1 MAFNLSNFFQH
12 IGIVTEKVMALE
24 KDISNQGT
32 PTEGGDRRD
41 LSVDD
46 FHRAF
51 GENFVDAI
59 DINTWNIGTNLSE
72 LYPVIEQ
79 EWLKAKTDESK
90 HQRVFREH
98 VFPRIKDI
106 GNVPFAGLNSQVE
119 NVKQLLSKIHRGFL
133 FNGAVTACGSTHAIF
148 NTIPLSIT
156 QIGVCLINYEK
167 QHGSYSHRLFSR
179 DLRFKSDDPVQEAL
193 DLIEKRKTIDNAG
206 DARSAMSNLAIR
218 GIKAFVERAILM
230 DKRSPQSKWI
240 LGNGTPAPYELM
252 TGFWGSQREMMNRS
266 IALIS
271 RMVIDHQRF
280 VYVHSC
286 EKFPDLWT
294 LGNALLPFEFLI
306 IGSLENDL
314 VRRVELGGTRG
325 VIRDAYTGFAREV
338 GSKIVRGLY
347 KVSHQ
352 AQPQIFYGHIDH
364 IRTAALIAMADSVFQ
379 LHAGKPMLL
388 ELASSLCDISFSKS
402 DLGATI
408 EQAALKAEIKLRS
421 SPRK

>member
-1 MAFNLSNFFQH
+1 
-12 IGIVTEKVMALE
+12 MALD

-32 PTEGGDRRD
+32 PTQGGDGRG

-46 FHRAF
+46 FQRAF

-59 DINTWNIGTNLSE
+59 DINTWSIGANLSE

-79 EWLKAKTDESK
+79 EWLKAKTDESR
-90 HQRVFREH
+90 HRQIFRDY
-98 VFPRIKDI
+98 VFPRIKET
-106 GNVPFAGLNSQVE
+106 GNVPFAGLNSQVDD
-119 NVKQLLSKIHRGFL
+119 VKQLLGKIHRGFL

-148 NTIPLSIT
+148 NTVPLSIT

-206 DARSAMSNLAIR
+206 DARAAMSNLAVR
-218 GIKAFVERAILM
+218 GIKAFVERAILL
-230 DKRSPQSKWI
+230 DKRLPQSKWI

-266 IALIS
+266 IDLMA
-271 RMVIDHQRF
+271 RMVVDHQRF

-286 EKFPDLWT
+286 ERFPDLWT

-306 IGSLENDL
+306 MSSLQDDL
-314 VRRVELGGTRG
+314 IRRVDLGGTRG
-325 VIRDAYTGFAREV
+325 VIRDEYTKFARDV
-338 GSKIVRGLY
+338 GSKIVRGIY

-379 LHAGKPMLL
+379 LHVGKPMLL
-388 ELASSLCDISFSKS
+388 DLASSLCEISFSKS
-402 DLGATI
+402 ELGATI
-408 EQAALKAEIKLRS
+408 EQAALKAEINLRP
-421 SPRK
+421 SPR

>member
-1 MAFNLSNFFQH
+1 
-12 IGIVTEKVMALE
+12 MALE
-24 KDISNQGT
+24 KNISNQGT
-32 PTEGGDRRD
+32 PSQGGDKRG

-46 FHRAF
+46 FRRAF

-59 DINTWNIGTNLSE
+59 DINTWSIGANLSE

-79 EWLKAKTDESK
+79 EWLKAKTDENK
-90 HQRVFREH
+90 HQQIFRDY

-119 NVKQLLSKIHRGFL
+119 DVKQLLGRIHRGFL

-148 NTIPLSIT
+148 NTVPLSIT

-179 DLRFKSDDPVQEAL
+179 DLRFKSDDPIQEAL

-206 DARSAMSNLAIR
+206 DARAAMSNLAVR
-218 GIKAFVERAILM
+218 GIRAFVERAILL
-230 DKRSPQSKWI
+230 DKRIPQSKWI
-240 LGNGTPAPYELM
+240 LGSGTPAPYELM
-252 TGFWGSQREMMNRS
+252 TGFWGSQREMMNKS
-266 IALIS
+266 IELMS
-271 RMVIDHQRF
+271 RMIIDHQRF

-306 IGSLENDL
+306 ISSLEDDL
-314 VRRVELGGTRG
+314 VRRVELGGTRN
-325 VIRDAYTGFAREV
+325 VIRDAYRSFAREV
-338 GSKIVRGLY
+338 GSKIVRGIY
-347 KVSHQ
+347 KVSHH
-352 AQPQIFYGHIDH
+352 AQPQIFYGHTDH

-379 LHAGKPMLL
+379 LHIGKPMLL
-388 ELASSLCDISFSKS
+388 DLASSLCEISFNKS
-402 DLGATI
+402 ELGSTI

-421 SPRK
+421 SPR